1 MDIVR
6 AAQLVRRRWPAAAA
20 GLLATVIGVAVLTQM
35 PPKYQAKAVVVL
47 LAPST
52 TTAGSG
58 PEPELVRVNPYR
70 VFDDSLRI
78 TAEVLSTQLTQP
90 EVVAPLVARGASPQF
105 SVEVDPS
112 GGPTVTITADS
123 PDAAKA
129 IKTVALVRAELAAKL
144 ASRQTS
150 AGAPP
155 GGLISVADV
164 VTPTSA
170 SKLVSGRVR
179 ALVATIGLGIVGS
192 LGLALLADVILVERD
207 KRRARHEELT
217 AREGGG
223 GDAGPR
229 RALVA
234 DGDGDPDD
242 EPVIAEAQVRRGV
255 GR

>member
-6 AAQLVRRRWPAAAA
+6 AAQLVRRRWQAVAA
-20 GLLATVIGVAVLTQM
+20 GLVVTVIGVAVVTQM

-52 TTAGSG
+52 TTAGTG
-58 PEPELVRVNPYR
+58 PTPEPVRVNPYR

-78 TAEVLSTQLTQP
+78 TAEVLSTQLAQP
-90 EVVAPLVARGASPQF
+90 EVVTALVARGASPHF

-123 PDAAKA
+123 PDAGRA
-129 IKTVALVRAELAAKL
+129 IETVALVRTELAAKL

-155 GGLISVADV
+155 GALISVADV
-164 VTPTSA
+164 ITPTSA

-192 LGLALLADVILVERD
+192 LCLALLTDVILAERD
-207 KRRARHEELT
+207 KRRARREDLT
-217 AREGGG
+217 AH
-223 GDAGPR
+223 GDGRAGAGPPR
-229 RALVA
+229 VLLA
-234 DGDGDPDD
+234 DREDEARDD
-242 EPVIAEAQVRRGV
+242 PVIVEAPVRRGA